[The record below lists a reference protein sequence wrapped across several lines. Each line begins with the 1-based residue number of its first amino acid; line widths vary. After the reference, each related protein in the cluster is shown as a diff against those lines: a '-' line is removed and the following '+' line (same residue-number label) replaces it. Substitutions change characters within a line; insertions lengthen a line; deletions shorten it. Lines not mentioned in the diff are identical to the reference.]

1 MVVEKKYVQQIT
13 EESYTLPRDY
23 VQRHRVVPIGVEDG
37 HLTIAVSKDLPLEI
51 RQDLEVFYNQK
62 PTFLPYEDDE
72 LNQMIQEFIDSGGE
86 TVEGM
91 LQNIDSDEYSG
102 NDLYLNQNI
111 ENLEDLAQEAPIIR
125 LVNLVINEALR
136 ERASDIH
143 LEPFENQVKL
153 RYRIDGILYEK
164 TPPPKNLFPA
174 IVTRIKIMA
183 NLNIAERRLPQDG
196 RIRIKISGREVDIRV
211 STIPTI
217 YGESLVM
224 RLLDQS
230 AVLLS
235 LDDLG
240 FEGDTLET
248 LIQNLQY
255 LNGIILVTGPTGSGK
270 TTTLYSCLN
279 RMNIPEKKILTI
291 EDPVEYQLSGIN
303 QMQVNDKIGFSFAT
317 GLRSI
322 LRQDPDIIM
331 VGEIRDIETAQMATQ
346 ASLTGHLVFSTIHT
360 NDSASTIARLID
372 MGVEDYLVA
381 STVRCILAQR
391 LVRQICPNCKKEYI
405 PQAFELKAAGLALE
419 PGFKFYTGH
428 GCEECNNSGYLGRLG
443 IYELMI
449 ITPEIE
455 QMITQRKNAS
465 EIKKM
470 ASAQGMFTLR
480 QDGFRKVQRG
490 LTTIEEVLRVTQV

>member
-1 MVVEKKYVQQIT
+1 MVVEKNYIQQMT
-13 EESYTLPRDY
+13 EESYTLPCDY
-23 VQRHRVVPIGVEDG
+23 VQRHRAVPIGVEDG
-37 HLTIAVSKDLPLEI
+37 RLIIAVCKDLPLEI

-62 PTFLPYEDDE
+62 PTFLPHEDEE
-72 LNQMIQEFIDSGGE
+72 LNQLIQEFIESDGE

-91 LQNIDSDEYSG
+91 LQNINSDEYSG

-125 LVNLVINEALR
+125 LVNLVINEALK

-230 AVLLS
+230 AVLLNVN
-235 LDDLG
+235 DLG

-279 RMNIPEKKILTI
+279 RMNVPEKKILTV

-303 QMQVNDKIGFSFAT
+303 QMQVNDKIGFTFAT

-391 LVRQICPNCKKEYI
+391 LVRQICPNCKNEYT
-405 PQAFELKAAGLALE
+405 PHAFELKAAGLTLE
-419 PGFKFYTGH
+419 PGSKFYKGQ
-428 GCEECNNSGYLGRLG
+428 GCEECNYSGYRGRLG

-455 QMITQRKNAS
+455 QMVTQRKNAS

-470 ASAQGMFTLR
+470 ACAQGMFTLR